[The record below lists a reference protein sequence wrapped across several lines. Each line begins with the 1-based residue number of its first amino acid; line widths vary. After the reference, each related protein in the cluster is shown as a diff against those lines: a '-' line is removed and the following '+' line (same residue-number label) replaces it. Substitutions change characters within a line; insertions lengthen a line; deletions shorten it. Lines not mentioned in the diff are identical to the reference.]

1 MLELSLHPVAFSLSY
16 RNPLGV
22 RPEGQWICIEGVSWV
37 EAWCERDDAAASDG
51 RGVNCASFSSVAAAE
66 AKPDA

>member
-1 MLELSLHPVAFSLSY
+1 M
-16 RNPLGV
+16 
-22 RPEGQWICIEGVSWV
+22 

-66 AKPDA
+66 AKPDAWRCSCIRSKSSLKWRRGQKWVIIESYNYCIKIS